1 MELDPKAL
9 SGHAKEK
16 AMPEQ
21 KPQNIKPK
29 ETADPLPSW
38 NDNNVKRSILDF
50 VTRVSTEG
58 GADFVPPVER
68 IAVFDNDGTLWCERP
83 FYIQLARLEEYL
95 LFRQVMR
102 EGKKHSPLVTRHTV
116 NGDEF
121 F

>member
-1 MELDPKAL
+1 MELDTEAL

-38 NDNNVKRSILDF
+38 NDSNVKRSILDF

-58 GADFVPPVER
+58 GAEFVPPVER
-68 IAVFDNDGTLWCERP
+68 IAVFDNDGTLWCGATDIFPGIVRLRPHQATGPATSGMENQGAVRLGPER
-83 FYIQLARLEEYL
+83 R
-95 LFRQVMR
+95 
-102 EGKKHSPLVTRHTV
+102 
-116 NGDEF
+116 
-121 F
+121 